1 MNRPTSTADAFR
13 GLHRSGLLIIANVW
27 DAGSAR
33 LVESLGAKAIA
44 TTSAGVAWS
53 HGYPDGDV
61 LPADLLL
68 ATIRSIA
75 RVVSLPLSVDLEG
88 GYSNDADEVADL
100 VARVA
105 EAGAVGIN
113 LEDGSGTPEELC
125 AKIEAIR
132 TRGTTQGF
140 DVFVNARTD
149 VFLRDLSTPETRVT
163 ETLERARLYAAAG
176 ADGLFVPGLVAADEI
191 KAIAAEPA
199 CRSTS
204 WPAQACHRH
213 GGLQA
218 LGVRRLSAGSGLS
231 EAAFGRVAELAAG
244 FLEDGNTAPLL
255 ETAMA
260 YPRINALMSDR

>member
-1 MNRPTSTADAFR
+1 MIRPTSTADAFR

-75 RVVSLPLSVDLEG
+75 RIVSLPLSVDLEG
-88 GYSNDADEVADL
+88 GYSNDADEVAEL

-105 EAGAVGIN
+105 DAGAVGIN

-125 AKIEAIR
+125 GKIEAIR
-132 TRGTTQGF
+132 TRGMAQGF

-149 VFLRDLSTPETRVT
+149 VFLRGLSTPETRVN

-191 KAIAAEPA
+191 TAVAAGTGLPLNVMA
-199 CRSTS
+199 RPGLPLAGS
-204 WPAQACHRH
+204 
-213 GGLQA
+213 LQA

-231 EAAFGRVAELAAG
+231 EAAFGRIAGLAAG
-244 FLEDGNTAPLL
+244 FLDDGNTAPLL

-260 YPRINALMSDR
+260 YPRINALMSER